1 MKKVGNHCT
10 SGTLKPSRWYANRH
24 NFYFLHKKY
33 IHRYS
38 FYFSGSVNESLYVCV
53 AYFPCLFFKMAIIIS
68 YSHFDH
74 VAFVSIL
81 VLQTFDRMMFGR
93 LSFPETRWY
102 VVIVQDPQIVRDQK
116 KFGNHCFIT
125 INMSVVA
132 SRRLCSD
139 VSSSIRFWF

>member
-1 MKKVGNHCT
+1 
-10 SGTLKPSRWYANRH
+10 
-24 NFYFLHKKY
+24 
-33 IHRYS
+33 
-38 FYFSGSVNESLYVCV
+38 
-53 AYFPCLFFKMAIIIS
+53 MAIIIS

-93 LSFPETRWY
+93 LSFPETRSY

-125 INMSVVA
+125 INMSVIA